1 MKTLDFT
8 FPTPEENLACDEAL
22 LDLCERGS
30 SDEILRFWAPE
41 RHFIVLGLSNSAP
54 TELHL
59 PAAQARSIPIL
70 RRCSGGGTVL
80 QGPGCLNFALI
91 LKIKKPGP
99 LESIGSTNQHIL
111 ERHRAALEKRLRR
124 EVSVQGCTDLT
135 LDGLKF
141 SGNSQ
146 RRRMRS
152 LLFHGT
158 FLLHLDLTLMEE
170 LLAIPSRQPSY
181 RRGRS
186 HGRFLTH
193 LPLSADPIKEALR
206 ETWGANGVADPPP
219 GEEIRRLVDSRYSR
233 EDWNLR
239 IILP

>member
-30 SDEILRFWAPE
+30 SDEILRFWTPE
-41 RHFIVLGLSNSAP
+41 RNFIVLGLSNSAAA
-54 TELHL
+54 EVHL
-59 PAAQARSIPIL
+59 PAARARRIPIL

-91 LKIKKPGP
+91 LNIRKPGP
-99 LESIGSTNQHIL
+99 LETIGSTNRHIL
-111 ERHRAALEKRLRR
+111 ERHRAALEKHLGR

-158 FLLHLDLTLMEE
+158 FLLHLDLSLMEE
-170 LLAIPSRQPSY
+170 LLAIPSRQPAY
-181 RRGRS
+181 REGRN
-186 HGRFLTH
+186 HRRFLTQ
-193 LPLSADPIKEALR
+193 LPLAEGPIKEALR
-206 ETWGANGVADPPP
+206 EAWGADGTATSSP
-219 GEEIRRLVDSRYSR
+219 GDEIRRLIDSRYSR
-233 EDWNLR
+233 AEWNLR
-239 IILP
+239 TILP

>member
-30 SDEILRFWAPE
+30 SEEVLRFWTPARP
-41 RHFIVLGLSNSAP
+41 FIVLGLSNSAA

-59 PAAQARSIPIL
+59 PAAQARAIPVL

-91 LKIKKPGP
+91 LKIRKAGP
-99 LESIGSTNQHIL
+99 LENIGSTNRHVL
-111 ERHRAALEKRLRR
+111 ERHRAALEKLLGRP
-124 EVSVQGCTDLT
+124 VAVQGCTDLT

-146 RRRMRS
+146 RRRREA

-158 FLLHLDLTLMEE
+158 FLLQLDLPLMEE
-170 LLAIPSRQPSY
+170 LLALPSRQPAY

-186 HGRFLTH
+186 HRQFLTR
-193 LPLSADPIKEALR
+193 LPLSESPIKEALR
-206 ETWGANGVADPPP
+206 KAWGTNGAAVSPP
-219 GEEIRRLVDSRYSR
+219 EAEIRRLVESRYSQA
-233 EDWNLR
+233 DWNLR
-239 IILP
+239 TILP